1 MLRPLIAIGL
11 AAGMILSGC
20 SGTRLITGTI
30 TVFDENLSY
39 GKDLVGIPTF
49 CIMGEGYRDITKY
62 GASVTV
68 RDSAGVVIGISELK
82 EPTSVKPNSCE
93 YPFEVSVSDSDF
105 YSIKIGNRREV
116 VFSRAE
122 LESQG
127 WTLGL
132 TLGP

>member
-1 MLRPLIAIGL
+1 MPRTLIAVGL
-11 AAGMILSGC
+11 AAGILLSGC
-20 SGTRLITGTI
+20 GGTRLITGTI
-30 TVFDENLSY
+30 TVFDKNLLF
-39 GKDLVGIPTF
+39 GEELTGLPTV
-49 CIMGEGYRDITKY
+49 CLMSEGYRDIKY

-68 RDSAGVVIGISELK
+68 RDGAGEVLGISELK
-82 EPTSVKPNSCE
+82 LPTSVKANSCE
-93 YPFEVSVSDSDF
+93 YPFEVSVSNSEF

-116 VFSRAE
+116 IFSRAD